1 MSKTNRRAA
10 SPLVRFVIV
19 ITGIDGARRIAPGG
33 AERGTKENVWP
44 TMIVAVAVCGRERG
58 GPFSTLIGLGGNN
71 TKT

>member
-19 ITGIDGARRIAPGG
+19 ITGIDGARGIAPGM
-33 AERGTKENVWP
+33 ERGTKENVWP

-58 GPFSTLIGLGGNN
+58 GPLSTLIGLGDNN